1 MSKCNIS
8 RRNFIKLLGASGLM
22 TTTGLTVGLTSCR
35 PKSTSTTNESTPEA
49 ETNKMIYRI
58 QPKSGDKI
66 SLLGYGCM
74 RWPTVSGT
82 SGENL
87 VIDQET
93 VNKLVDYAIEHG
105 VNYFDVSPVY
115 LEWKSET
122 ATGIALSRHPRD
134 SYFLA
139 SKMSNHHLARKGL
152 TGQAF
157 TDASKEMYHNS
168 FKVLQTDHL
177 DYYLMHNIGTTGGWS
192 LFQQRFL
199 DSGILDF
206 LLEERAAGHIRNL
219 GFSFHGEI
227 KTFEYMME
235 HNDKIQLDFAQIK
248 MNYVDYR
255 HATGWDTNAEYL
267 YGELTKNNIPVVVM
281 EPLMGGKL
289 ASLPE
294 SLEAKMKERRPND
307 SPATWAFRFAGSF
320 PHVMT
325 VLSGMT
331 YMEHLQSNLQTY
343 SPLEPCSQEEL
354 DFLEEIATEYAE
366 IREKVMAKKG

>member
-1 MSKCNIS
+1 MKTNCMRNIS
-8 RRNFIKLLGASGLM
+8 RRDFIKTIGLSGLA
-22 TTTGLTVGLTSCR
+22 TTGLTSFRLSDPLRMADTFGKNDKNNMV
-35 PKSTSTTNESTPEA
+35 
-49 ETNKMIYRI
+49 YRI
-58 QPKSGDKI
+58 HPKNGDRI

-74 RWPTVSGT
+74 RWPTLEGT

-87 VIDQET
+87 VIDQEK
-93 VNKLVDYAIEHG
+93 VNQLVDHAIAQG
-105 VNYFDVSPVY
+105 VNYFDTSPVY
-115 LEWKSET
+115 LNWKSET

-139 SKMSNHHLARKGL
+139 SKMSNHHLDRKGL
-152 TGQAF
+152 AGQAF
-157 TDASKEMYHNS
+157 IDASKEMYHNS
-168 FKVLQTDHL
+168 FKVLKTDYL
-177 DYYLMHNIGTTGGWS
+177 DYYLMHNIGTTGGWD
-192 LFQQRFL
+192 LFQKRFL

-267 YGELTKNNIPVVVM
+267 YAELTKQGIPVIIM

-289 ASLPE
+289 NNLPDSLA
-294 SLEAKMKERRPND
+294 AKLKERRPND
-307 SPATWAFRFAGSF
+307 SLATWAFRFAGSF
-320 PHVMT
+320 PHVFT

-331 YMEHLQSNLQTY
+331 YMEHLESNLSTY
-343 SPLEPCSQEEL
+343 SPLEPCSEEEL
-354 DFLEEIATEYAE
+354 AFLEEIATEYAE
-366 IREKVMAKKG
+366 TQKQA